1 MAGPAVA
8 RMIGN
13 GALAAALVGAVPAAL
28 TFAGPAQA
36 QDAGSANRQPGA
48 LRDLQACRSL
58 SDDARRL
65 ACYDAAAENLSRSV
79 ETRELLVLDKQE
91 VRKTRR
97 SLFGFALPNISLFGD
112 RPGAPA
118 RGGKEDAPEEDVF
131 TELTTKVVTVSVMPR
146 GYVRFTIEDGAVWQ
160 TSEAMTFPPKP
171 GETVTIRKAA
181 LGSYFIR
188 FGKARA
194 IKGMR
199 VG

>member
-1 MAGPAVA
+1 MARPARV
-8 RMIGN
+8 RPIGN
-13 GALAAALVGAVPAAL
+13 AVLAAGLLVAI
-28 TFAGPAQA
+28 PAQA
-36 QDAGSANRQPGA
+36 QDSGAGGPQPAA

-58 SDDARRL
+58 SDNARRL

-97 SLFGFALPNISLFGD
+97 SLFGFALPNLSLFGD
-112 RPGAPA
+112 RPDAA
-118 RGGKEDAPEEDVF
+118 GKKDKPDAGEEAF
-131 TELTTKVVTVSVMPR
+131 TELTSKVVTVTVVPR

-160 TSEAMTFPPKP
+160 TSEPITFPPKA
-171 GETVTIRKAA
+171 GEAVTIRKAA

-194 IKGMR
+194 VKGMR